1 MSNNIDKNGVVSKH
15 PLGTLVELAGKYGK
29 NTLLYG
35 TMAFLVYVFG
45 IRELINPPQRYIKE
59 QLEQIDK
66 DREESHIKG
75 IEKRNQADILIPALL
90 DQLRINTNATR
101 VLLFEFHNS
110 TSNVNNLP
118 FYHFTCTY
126 ERIDHND
133 NTLDYISDN
142 FYFQRTGDYSDFL
155 VRLREKHFLFVK
167 SFEDEQIHSRL
178 SVKLMRS
185 CAKSAYFYEIDGLV
199 LPSAILIIISNY
211 GELNEE
217 LINRNI
223 AKTVPN
229 IASLLEGINRPPN
242 K

>member
-1 MSNNIDKNGVVSKH
+1 MKNNIEGKNPDSKH
-15 PLGTLVELAGKYGK
+15 SLGTLVELAGKYGK

-45 IRELINPPQRYIKE
+45 IKEIIYPPQRYIKK

-66 DREESHIKG
+66 NKEEIHIKG
-75 IEKRNQADILIPALL
+75 IEKRNHADILIPALL

-118 FYHFTCTY
+118 FHHFTCTY

-142 FYFQRTGDYSDFL
+142 FYFQRTGDYGDFL
-155 VRLREKHFLFVK
+155 VKLREKQNLFIP
-167 SFEDEQIHSRL
+167 SFENEKAHSRIYL
-178 SVKLMRS
+178 KLMRS
-185 CAKSAYFYEIDGLV
+185 YAKSAYFYEIDGLV

-211 GELNEE
+211 DELNEE

-223 AKTVPN
+223 AKIVPN
-229 IASLLEGINRPPN
+229 IASLLEGINRPT